1 MPKENPGDYKRW
13 SLVSAKRV

>member
-1 MPKENPGDYKRW
+1 MPKENPGDYKKW